1 MHIAS
6 MTGFARVEGKADLA
20 NLKYDWAFEIKSV
33 NGKNLDIKFKLPSF
47 LDSLSLEL
55 KEIAAG
61 YFSRGSISVFLEL
74 NSQLLDKQPQVNVDL
89 LHQLAEAAVDVS
101 SRYGDKFRA
110 PSLGELL
117 ALPQVVEFV
126 DKRLDETQLEAL
138 KKALKDSFMNA
149 CEKLQEAR
157 LAEGDKIKGAL
168 LDIGAKINKVVAQIE
183 VLFDKLP
190 QKIKEGLQSRVAELS
205 GDLPPISEERLA
217 QEIVLYVTRA
227 DIREEIDRLKAH
239 MKTFSELLKAS
250 QPAGRRLDFLC
261 QELNREANTT
271 CSKSM
276 DITLTN
282 LGMELKALIE
292 QLREQVQNME

>member
-6 MTGFARVEGKADLA
+6 MTGFARIEGKADIA

-33 NGKNLDIKFKLPSF
+33 NGKNLDIKFKLPAF

-61 YFSRGSISVFLEL
+61 YFSRGSVSVFLEL
-74 NSQLLDKQPQVNVDL
+74 NSQLLEKQPQVNVDL
-89 LHQLAEAAVDVS
+89 LNQLAEAANEVAAK
-101 SRYGDKFRA
+101 YGDKFRA

-117 ALPQVVEFV
+117 ALPQVIDFA
-126 DKRLDETQLEAL
+126 DKRLDDNQIEEL
-138 KKALKDSFMNA
+138 KKALKDSFVKA
-149 CEKLQEAR
+149 CEKLKEAR
-157 LAEGDKIKGAL
+157 FAEGEKIKGAL
-168 LDIGAKINKVVAQIE
+168 LEIGAKINKIVGQIE
-183 VLFDKLP
+183 VLFEKLP

-205 GDLPPISEERLA
+205 GDLPAVSEERLA

-239 MKTFSELLKAS
+239 MKTFAELLESS

-282 LGMELKALIE
+282 FGMELKALIE

>member
-6 MTGFARVEGKADLA
+6 MTGFARVEGSVDIA

-33 NGKNLDIKFKLPSF
+33 NGKNLDVKFKLLAF

-74 NSQLLDKQPQVNVDL
+74 NSQILDKQPQVNIEL
-89 LHQLAEAAVDVS
+89 LNQLAEAAIDVS

-117 ALPQVVEFV
+117 ALPQVIDFA
-126 DKRLDETQLEAL
+126 DKRLDESQIEELR
-138 KKALKDSFMNA
+138 KALKGSFVKA

-157 LAEGDKIKGAL
+157 LSEGEKIKNAL
-168 LDIGAKINKVVAQIE
+168 LDIGAKIKDIVAQIE
-183 VLFDKLP
+183 ILFEKLP

-205 GDLPPISEERLA
+205 GDLPAVSEERLA
-217 QEIVLYVTRA
+217 QEIVLYITRA

-239 MKTFSELLKAS
+239 MKTFAELLESS

-261 QELNREANTT
+261 QELNREANTI

-282 LGMELKALIE
+282 FGMELKALIE